1 MGCGAAARA
10 SPTHDRDRA
19 VTSRT
24 VRSLGIGFSFV
35 VCALLGAS
43 EASSQVCLKE
53 AAEVQRLKNEAL
65 AAIPKP
71 PQITNVEYNKRR
83 TDELS
88 RANHCYNLLR
98 RQGADCKAL
107 LQAYMEGRTCG

>member
-1 MGCGAAARA
+1 M
-10 SPTHDRDRA
+10 
-19 VTSRT
+19 TSRT
-24 VRSLGIGFSFV
+24 VRNLGIGLSFV
-35 VCALLGAS
+35 ACALLGATD
-43 EASSQVCLKE
+43 ASAQACPKD
-53 AAEVQRLKNEAL
+53 AAEVQRLRNEAL

>member
-1 MGCGAAARA
+1 M
-10 SPTHDRDRA
+10 
-19 VTSRT
+19 TSRSA
-24 VRSLGIGFSFV
+24 RRLGIGFSFV
-35 VCALLGAS
+35 ACVLLGAGD
-43 EASSQVCLKE
+43 ASAQVCLKE
-53 AAEVQRLKNEAL
+53 AAEVQRLRNEAL

-107 LQAYMEGRTCG
+107 LQAYKDGEQCG